1 MAVLLGGSDGQKILN
16 GAVTRFP
23 DKFQEPA
30 KKIQAF
36 LDKRRA
42 ATMKKNMEKKRE
54 KEKEIDESESKK
66 KPKKKKK
73 KRPISSNNTYV

>member
-36 LDKRRA
+36 LAKRRA
-42 ATMKKNMEKKRE
+42 ATMKKNMEKKREKE

-73 KRPISSNNTYV
+73 KRPISSNNT